1 MNIVKASNHNLEE
14 ILAVYETARSFMA
27 ANGNPS
33 QWSGG
38 YPSAELL
45 TADINSNKLHIIED
59 NGVIE
64 GVFYFSPGP
73 DPTYEYIK
81 GQWLNPLPYSVIHR
95 VASRGKK
102 RGILKL
108 VVNFCL
114 DLSDNIK
121 IDTHADNIVMQ
132 KALEKLGFKKCGII
146 YLENGE
152 ERIAYQV
159 TK

>member
-1 MNIVKASNHNLEE
+1 MNIKKAASENLNE
-14 ILAVYETARSFMA
+14 ILAVYETARTFMVK
-27 ANGNPS
+27 NGNPT

-38 YPSAELL
+38 YPSKELL
-45 TADINSNKLHIIED
+45 TEDIKSQRLYVLEED
-59 NGVIE
+59 GAIE
-64 GVFYFSPGP
+64 GVFFFSKGP

-81 GQWLNPLPYSVIHR
+81 GGWINELHYSVIHR
-95 VASRGKK
+95 VASRGRK

-108 VVNFCL
+108 IVDFCL
-114 DLSDNIK
+114 ELSDNIK
-121 IDTHADNIVMQ
+121 IDTHEDNTVMQ
-132 KALEKLGFKKCGII
+132 KALEKSGFIKCGII